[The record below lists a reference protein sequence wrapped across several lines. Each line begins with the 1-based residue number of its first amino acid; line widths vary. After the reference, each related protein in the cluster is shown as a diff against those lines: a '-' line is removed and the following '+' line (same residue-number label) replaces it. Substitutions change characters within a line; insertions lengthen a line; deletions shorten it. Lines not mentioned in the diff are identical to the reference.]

1 MVGCIP
7 QSFRMGA
14 GHREEHTC
22 EHRVGR
28 LLRGLLRSAPT
39 LGSEYQNW
47 MDLLDTQRALE
58 RALLREDVHLV

>member
-1 MVGCIP
+1 
-7 QSFRMGA
+7 MGA

-28 LLRGLLRSAPT
+28 LLRSAPT
-39 LGSEYQNW
+39 LGSECQNW

>member
-28 LLRGLLRSAPT
+28 LLRSAPT
-39 LGSEYQNW
+39 LGSECQNW